1 MTKKP
6 THEELEQRVKVLE
19 KESFEQKRNAEDLKD
34 QKRRLESLIEYSSLA
49 IVTLDEGQN
58 IISCNRDFEKL
69 FYFNES
75 EMVGRNLDELIAGQE
90 YIEDALLYTKETR
103 KGKAIHGSGKRQR
116 KDGAYIDVEFIGVPI
131 IIDGKLIGAYGIY
144 QDISERKRA
153 EEALKI
159 SGQRLTQIINF
170 LPDATFAIDSD
181 GKVIAWNLAIEKMTG
196 VKAEDML
203 GKGNYE
209 YAIPFYGNRRPVL
222 IDLVG
227 KWNEE
232 VKQKYQYVKKEEDF
246 LVSETYDPLVK
257 PDGFLWNKASCLYD
271 SNGEVIGAIES
282 IRDITESKRTE
293 EALRE
298 SEEKYRNILESI
310 EDGYFEV
317 DNAGNFTFFNDSLR
331 NILGYS
337 KDELMGM
344 SNRQYVDE
352 ENAKKLYQTFNK
364 VYSTGKA
371 DKGFDLEIIRKDGSK
386 RYVEASVSLRKD
398 PEGQPT
404 GFRGIV
410 RDVTERKLAEEALR
424 REEEKFR
431 ILVEK
436 SPLGV
441 SLIGEDG
448 HYEYL
453 NPKFIKMFGYTLEDI
468 PAGRDWFI
476 KAYPDSRYRHEVIST
491 WIDDLEK
498 CKTRES
504 RPRSFKVSCKDGS
517 EKEVYFWPV
526 TMETGEQFV
535 VHEDI
540 TERIRLEVQL
550 QQAQKMEAIGT
561 LAGGVAH
568 DLNNIL
574 SGIVSYPELLLMD
587 LPEDSPLRKPIL
599 TIKKSGERAAIIV
612 QDLLTLARRGVSVSE
627 VVNLNNII
635 SEQLTSL
642 EYEKL
647 KSFHPDVQVE
657 THFEKDLLNIKGSTA
672 HLSKTVM
679 NLISNAAEAMPDGGN
694 IFISTENRYIDRPI
708 TGYDHVE
715 EGDYVTVTIFDTG
728 IGISEEDIKKIF
740 EPFYTKKVMGRSG
753 TGLGMAVVWGTVKD
767 HKGYINV
774 ESSEG
779 QGTTFTLYFPVT
791 REEIVSDI
799 SVLHIEEYMGKGE
812 LILVVDD
819 VEEQC
824 EIASRILNKLGY
836 SAISVLSG
844 EEAVDYMK
852 DNSADLLVLDMIM
865 DPGIDGLET
874 YKRILEL
881 HPGQKA
887 IIASGFSET
896 ERVKEAQRLGAG
908 KYIKKPYALEKIG
921 LAVKEELGK

>member
-1 MTKKP
+1 MSEKP
-6 THEELEQRVKVLE
+6 TYEELEQRVEELE
-19 KESFEQKRNAEDLKD
+19 RESFERKRAEEQLKY

-49 IVTLDEGQN
+49 IVTLDEGHN

-69 FYFNES
+69 FYFSES
-75 EMVGRNLDELIAGQE
+75 EMVGRNLDELIADHE
-90 YIEDALLYTKETR
+90 YIEDAISYTKESLR
-103 KGKAIHGSGKRQR
+103 GKAIHGSGKRMR

-170 LPDATFAIDSD
+170 LPDATFAIDND

-203 GKGNYE
+203 EKGNYE

-222 IDLVG
+222 IDLAG

-232 VKQKYQYVKKEEDF
+232 VKQKYQYVKKEEDS
-246 LVSETYDPLVK
+246 LVSETYNPLVK

-271 SNGEVIGAIES
+271 SNGKVIGAIES
-282 IRDITESKRTE
+282 IRDITENKRTE

-331 NILGYS
+331 KILGYS

-344 SNRQYVDE
+344 NNRQYVDE
-352 ENAKKLYQTFNK
+352 ENAKKVYQTFNK
-364 VYSTGKA
+364 VYSTGKP
-371 DKGFDLEIIRKDGSK
+371 DKGFDWEIIRKDGSK

-398 PEGQPT
+398 SEGQPI

-410 RDVTERKLAEEALR
+410 RDISERKLAEE
-424 REEEKFR
+424 EK
-431 ILVEK
+431 
-436 SPLGV
+436 
-441 SLIGEDG
+441 
-448 HYEYL
+448 
-453 NPKFIKMFGYTLEDI
+453 
-468 PAGRDWFI
+468 A
-476 KAYPDSRYRHEVIST
+476 
-491 WIDDLEK
+491 
-498 CKTRES
+498 
-504 RPRSFKVSCKDGS
+504 
-517 EKEVYFWPV
+517 
-526 TMETGEQFV
+526 
-535 VHEDI
+535 
-540 TERIRLEVQL
+540 RLEVQL

-599 TIKKSGERAAIIV
+599 TINKSGKRAAIIV

-635 SEQLTSL
+635 SEQLTSP

-657 THFEKDLLNIKGSTA
+657 THFEKNLLNIKGSTA
-672 HLSKTVM
+672 HLSKSVM
-679 NLISNAAEAMPDGGN
+679 NLVSNAAEAMPDGGK
-694 IFISTENRYIDRPI
+694 ILISTENRYIDRPI
-708 TGYDHVE
+708 MGYDHVE
-715 EGDYVTVTIFDTG
+715 EGDYVTVMVSDTG
-728 IGISEEDIKKIF
+728 IGISEEDIEKIF

-779 QGTTFTLYFPVT
+779 QETTFTLYFPVT
-791 REEIVSDI
+791 REEIVSDR

-819 VEEQC
+819 VEEQR

-836 SAISVLSG
+836 SATSVLSG

-852 DNSADLLVLDMIM
+852 GNSADLLVLDMIM

-908 KYIKKPYALEKIG
+908 KYIKKPYTLEKIG